1 MGSIDIIKP
10 LSTVLAVPLT
20 NLSIINKVF
29 LETPRIERGAAELGA
44 SMLPMSYSAPT
55 SHSNLIIHKAIGQA

>member
-1 MGSIDIIKP
+1 MCSIDIIKP

-29 LETPRIERGAAELGA
+29 LETPRIAELGA
-44 SMLPMSYSAPT
+44 SMLPLSYSAPT